1 MKQQFIAISAL
12 LALTM
17 SGTAY
22 SYDWQPLPTEAPAP
36 ANNPTTRAKVELG
49 KVLYFDPRLSSTGTV
64 SCNTCHN
71 VMEGGDDSRPN
82 SMGVDGQTGG
92 RGAPT
97 VWNSAFHSTQ
107 FWDGRASSLEE
118 QAIGPMTNPIEM
130 GMKNHDLVMQRVA
143 KMPGYKTLF
152 NTAFGNEQMTLDQAA
167 KAIAAYERTLITPNS
182 AYDQYVTG
190 NKSALNKQQQQGM
203 ALFAEVGCVS
213 CHSGAAFNGQ
223 SGLPTGTLML
233 MKFPTFND
241 NDYVKRYSL
250 AADKGRENVTGK
262 AEDNNMF
269 RIPTLRNIALTAPYF
284 HNGAVHTLDEAV
296 KVMAKTQLN
305 IELKESEVADITAF
319 LSALTG
325 PFPKQVMPR
334 LPITPGESVVVMD

>member
-1 MKQQFIAISAL
+1 V
-12 LALTM
+12 
-17 SGTAY
+17 
-22 SYDWQPLPTEAPAP
+22 D
-36 ANNPTTRAKVELG
+36 NPTTQAKVELG
-49 KVLYFDPRLSSTGTV
+49 KTLFFDPRISSTGTV

-107 FWDGRASSLEE
+107 FWDGRANSLED

-130 GMKNHDLVMQRVA
+130 GMKNHDLVMQRVG
-143 KMPGYKTLF
+143 KMAGYKKMF
-152 NTAFGNEQMTLDQAA
+152 NAAFGNSELSLDQAA

-182 AYDQYVTG
+182 AYDQYVKG
-190 NKSALNKQQQQGM
+190 DKRSLNKQQQKGM

-223 SGLPTGTLML
+223 AGLPVGTPML
-233 MKFPTFND
+233 MKFPIFSD
-241 NDYVKRYSL
+241 NDYVKKYDL

-269 RIPTLRNIALTAPYF
+269 RVPTLRNIALTAPYF
-284 HNGAVHTLDEAV
+284 HNGTVKTLDEAV
-296 KVMAKTQLN
+296 VVMAKTQLN
-305 IELKESEVADITAF
+305 KDLKPSQVTDIVAF
-319 LSALTG
+319 LNALSG

-334 LPITPGESVVVMD
+334 LPITPGSSVVE

>member
-1 MKQQFIAISAL
+1 MKKVFMVISAL
-12 LALTM
+12 FALAA
-17 SGTAY
+17 SGAAH
-22 SYDWQPLPTEAPAP
+22 SYDWQPLPTTAPAP

-49 KVLYFDPRLSSTGTV
+49 KALYFDPRISSTGTV
-64 SCNTCHN
+64 SCNSCHN

-82 SMGVDGQTGG
+82 SMGVNGQTGG

-97 VWNSAFHSTQ
+97 VWNAAFHATQ
-107 FWDGRASSLEE
+107 FWDGRASSLEA

-143 KMPGYKTLF
+143 KMAAYKTMF
-152 NTAFGNEQMTLDQAA
+152 NAAFGNQQMTIDQAA

-182 AYDQYVTG
+182 AYDQYVKG
-190 NKSALNKQQQQGM
+190 NKSALNKQQQKGM

-223 SGLPTGTLML
+223 SGLPMGTLML
-233 MKFPTFND
+233 MKFPTFTD
-241 NDYVKRYSL
+241 NAYVKKYNL

-262 AEDNNMF
+262 AADNNMF

-284 HNGAVHTLDEAV
+284 HTGTVRTLDEAV

-305 IELKESEVADITAF
+305 KDLKKSEVADIVAF
-319 LSALTG
+319 LNALTG

-334 LPITPGESVVVMD
+334 LPVTPGESVVVD